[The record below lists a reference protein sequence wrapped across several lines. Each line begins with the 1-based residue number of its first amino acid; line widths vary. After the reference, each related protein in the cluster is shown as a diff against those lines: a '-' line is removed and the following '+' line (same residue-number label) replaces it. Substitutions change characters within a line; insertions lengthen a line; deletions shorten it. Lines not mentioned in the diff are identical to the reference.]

1 MVLASDSPPCDL
13 VRIRPDASPFA
24 LWRYLHAC
32 ARQGPGTAWESHVA
46 AVRAAQGADAP
57 CAPADSALAEEAEPR
72 GADLGPGR
80 VPVPGEPRK
89 AASFDAAHDL
99 ACLLANAESEG
110 IAVTWCER
118 EVTLGGFVYR
128 PPERQAR
135 RRDRRAPPAGLDAR
149 SLPAVTIGEFVV
161 VLNPA
166 QDWTTTLD
174 VLLHE
179 VAHVLLGHTGPRV
192 PLGLGSLHV
201 LRRRL
206 PGHHTRELEA
216 ITAAVV
222 AAWRRGHRPSMEMR
236 QWTGHFVPA
245 RQGEELGAVDLR
257 WVFCAADILAA
268 WCRVPPDATSV
279 RAVGRPRPSGSGP
292 AVGARPFWR
301 GAGRLPG
308 SWDAGPDDEMGAVV
322 ARDRELVEAGR

>member
-1 MVLASDSPPCDL
+1 MHRPPDSPPCDL
-13 VRIRPDASPFA
+13 VRIHPDASPFA
-24 LWRYLHAC
+24 LWGHLHAC
-32 ARQGPGTAWESHVA
+32 ARHGQGTAWESHVA
-46 AVRAAQGADAP
+46 AVRAAQAADAP
-57 CAPADSALAEEAEPR
+57 GGPADAALAEEAAPR

-80 VPVPGEPRK
+80 TPIPGGPQD

-110 IAVTWCER
+110 IAVTWCEG

-128 PPERQAR
+128 PGERQAR

-166 QDWTTTLD
+166 QNWTTTFD

-179 VAHVLLGHTGPRV
+179 VAHVLLGHTGPRT

-201 LRRRL
+201 LRRRM
-206 PGHHTRELEA
+206 PGHHVREVEA
-216 ITAAVV
+216 IAAALL
-222 AAWRRGHRPSMEMR
+222 AAWRRGHRPAIR
-236 QWTGHFVPA
+236 HVWTHHLAQAGEN
-245 RQGEELGAVDLR
+245 EELGAVDLR

-268 WCRVPPDATSV
+268 WCRVPPDVEAV
-279 RAVGRPRPSGSGP
+279 RAVGRPRPDLSGP
-292 AVGARPFWR
+292 AVGASPFWR
-301 GAGRLPG
+301 GAGRRPG
-308 SWDAGPDDEMGAVV
+308 SWDADSDDEVRA
-322 ARDRELVEAGR
+322 AILRDRELVEAGR